1 MEDYFYTKTHKYF
14 FLDNNIFVSETL
26 PNIEFTLKDFEKN
39 NEYRSDLIGQN
50 QVCFLVDIRKMKNI
64 NYETREAARK
74 EADSGRYLAIA
85 LLVGNSISKL
95 IAGIALGFN
104 KPKVPI
110 KIFNNEE
117 KAISWLNEYEI
128 SDEKRQKYA

>member
-14 FLDNNIFVSETL
+14 FIDNNILVSEIL
-26 PNIEFTLKDFEKN
+26 PDIDFTLEDLEKN
-39 NEYRSDLIGQN
+39 NEYRHQLIGEN
-50 QVCFLVDIRKMKNI
+50 QVCFLVDIRNI
-64 NYETREAARK
+64 KSVNYETREAARK
-74 EADSGRYLAIA
+74 EAECGRYVAIA

-104 KPKVPI
+104 KPKVPLR
-110 KIFNNEE
+110 IFDNQE
-117 KAISWLNEYEI
+117 KAISWLNEYAI